1 MAGAAAGEGALVPGA
16 EPRCLRHREK
26 AAPALPVAELLSGGG
41 AGIQPALRVC
51 VCVCVYECVRGG
63 VIPPAWGHRKGRAP
77 QASLHPKRGILLHPW
92 ALLQTVV
99 AMKSPATS

>member
-51 VCVCVYECVRGG
+51 VCVC
-63 VIPPAWGHRKGRAP
+63 
-77 QASLHPKRGILLHPW
+77 
-92 ALLQTVV
+92 
-99 AMKSPATS
+99 TSV